1 MKTNKGKIVTL
12 NDNSS
17 IDKIADIE
25 PTSFSMLSLGN
36 KKKKSKNTET
46 NFQILSK
53 YIGDTSLDKPST
65 NDHAAYILEA
75 EINNP
80 IKTLI
85 ET

>member
-25 PTSFSMLSLGN
+25 PTSFSMLSLGD
-36 KKKKSKNTET
+36 KKKKSKKTEI

-53 YIGDTSLDKPST
+53 
-65 NDHAAYILEA
+65 
-75 EINNP
+75 
-80 IKTLI
+80 
-85 ET
+85 